1 LVGGQKA
8 QNYSPMG
15 VLLEK
20 KYVHKKQ
27 DSLQPNKI
35 EEKYLERLHAFLDKL
50 ILPVAGHF
58 HTPPG

>member
-1 LVGGQKA
+1 
-8 QNYSPMG
+8 ME
-15 VLLEK
+15 VLIGK

-35 EEKYLERLHAFLDKL
+35 EEKYVERLPAFLDKL

-58 HTPPG
+58 HTPPGSL